1 MQELPPDGERH
12 KKKKQLKVI
21 KGRLNNTANTK

>member
-1 MQELPPDGERH
+1 MQELQPDRERH
-12 KKKKQLKVI
+12 KKKQLKVI